1 MYDDIR
7 DIMRNFESLP
17 QIEALAVGGSRATGK
32 ADARSDYDVYL
43 YVTGPVGLDAREAI
57 LQTYC
62 SVMEIGNHYWENEVN
77 CTLKNGIDIDIIY
90 RSLDD
95 FSHGIAA
102 VPMRCVAS
110 VSGIG
115 SCPTR

>member
-62 SVMEIGNHYWENEVN
+62 SVMEIGNHYWENEDN
-77 CTLKNGIDIDIIY
+77 CTLKTGLTSI
-90 RSLDD
+90 
-95 FSHGIAA
+95 
-102 VPMRCVAS
+102 
-110 VSGIG
+110 
-115 SCPTR
+115 